1 MNIGRHVLQGTSEV
15 TAWPRVVQNV
25 RNLLA
30 HAADKGDSMVALS
43 RSKLF
48 GRVLASTLAC
58 ALLLQAGP
66 ARADSI
72 AENMEG
78 HWPTEKKV
86 VVWTLLGA
94 SVITLGIGAFSFAKS
109 ADARAS
115 LRDDFPRETNDPRS
129 ADCRSAQ
136 ECAALQSTLDDEQ
149 AWGDRLAVSAVVS
162 TSLMLAGIL
171 TAGFWSNGSTR
182 IAPSAGQ
189 TGAGVLV
196 ETRF

>member
-1 MNIGRHVLQGTSEV
+1 M
-15 TAWPRVVQNV
+15 
-25 RNLLA
+25 
-30 HAADKGDSMVALS
+30 AAQPE
-43 RSKLF
+43 SKLF
-48 GRVLASTLAC
+48 GRVVACLLAFAIVLRV
-58 ALLLQAGP
+58 GP

-78 HWPTEKKV
+78 RWPTEKKV

-94 SVITLGIGAFSFAKS
+94 SAITLGYGAFAFAKS
-109 ADARAS
+109 VDARAS
-115 LRDDFPRETNDPRS
+115 LRDDFPREQNDARS
-129 ADCRSAQ
+129 ADCRTAQ
-136 ECAALQSTLDDEQ
+136 ECATLQSTLHDEQ

-182 IAPSAGQ
+182 VAPSAGQ